1 MELTPRE
8 FSLILQSL
16 AFFAREL
23 TEMSREDPTRYLD
36 MLERID
42 GITKKLR
49 EVRLI
54 AEEE

>member
-54 AEEE
+54 EE